1 MVSEIQGFK
10 TRGLDSIAIELIK
23 IYQNRISAV
32 MPPQCRY
39 SPTCSQYCIE
49 AIKEWGLI
57 EGIALTRQRISR
69 CKRPNGGLDLVPLA
83 SKAEKGNLSKEK
95 LKYVDYQPISNKPRV
110 ELVADYQHQFRLI
123 LSYPSDKE
131 FLSKVD
137 FKTKIAEFNRYV
149 LEIPS
154 YSLLFK
160 VVKVEVGE
168 VGNYYLLRFAGTT
181 SGEYLETQLD
191 EVVHLLT
198 AQLAGF
204 LLAAQ
209 QSEFETLY
217 FEVDGQVVTEPDPDD
232 RAVPAGYNR
241 NSNLWTFT
249 SDPSIWDAYW
259 GDFVVYSLLD
269 LLDVSLDTTSNVNI
283 DLNPFDGD
291 GIGCELDGCNGDG
304 CDIDLN
310 PFDGCDGC
318 GA

>member
-57 EGIALTRQRISR
+57 EGIALTQARISR
-69 CKRPNGGLDLVPLA
+69 CKRPNGGLDPVPLA
-83 SKAEKGNLSKEK
+83 STAEKGNPSKEI
-95 LKYVDYQPISNKPRV
+95 KYDDYQPVSSNPNPG
-110 ELVADYQHQFRLI
+110 LVPNYHHQFKLI
-123 LSYPSDKE
+123 LSYPLERE
-131 FLSKVD
+131 FFSKDD
-137 FKTKIAEFNRYV
+137 FKRKIAEFNRYV
-149 LEIPS
+149 LEVPS

-160 VVKVEVGE
+160 VANVEVGE
-168 VGNYYLLRFAGTT
+168 IGGYYLLRFAGTT

-204 LLAAQ
+204 LIAAQ
-209 QSEFETLY
+209 EDEFETLY
-217 FEVDGQVVTEPDPDD
+217 FEIDGQVVTEIEPEEEAAPT
-232 RAVPAGYNR
+232 GYTR
-241 NSNLWTFT
+241 GTNLWVFT
-249 SDPSIWDAYW
+249 SDFSIWDAYW
-259 GDFVVYSLLD
+259 GDFMVYSLLD
-269 LLDVSLDTTSNVNI
+269 LLDAFLDTASASNI
-283 DLNPFDGD
+283 DVNLFDGD
-291 GIGCELDGCNGDG
+291 GVGCELDGCDGDG

-318 GA
+318 GS